1 MHEIINADYFE
12 LIVALIAIVVLLLLC
27 YLFSQLH
34 SMKKDNHKSWIERTK
49 QKRSDYFEN
58 HPDWGKKQQYY
69 YGRINESYRNDEINS
84 ASKRP
89 HQTESELTNNPVEDY
104 DMMPD
109 KQDNVIVW
117 NNLESISKDPNPD
130 KESESDKLDNI
141 IEIESK
147 YKFMQAAV
155 EGRFLKL
162 LTTDEKCFFRTWEE
176 HGERKYEFYGNVNKA
191 LANINAIFDDVCE
204 IEGKQNGA
212 TNIENLTPGI
222 LDENLKI
229 IKKAIIKLT

>member
-1 MHEIINADYFE
+1 MHEIINADWFE
-12 LIVALIAIVVLLLLC
+12 LIIALIAIVVLLLLC

-34 SMKKDNHKSWIERTK
+34 SMKKDNHMSLVERTM

-58 HPDWGKKQQYY
+58 HPDRGKNQ
-69 YGRINESYRNDEINS
+69 RHNHEEINESGRNDVIND
-84 ASKRP
+84 ANRRP
-89 HQTESELTNNPVEDY
+89 HQAESELTNNPAEDH
-104 DMMPD
+104 DMVPD
-109 KQDNVIVW
+109 QQDNVIVW
-117 NNLESISKDPNPD
+117 DIESVPVDSNSD
-130 KESESDKLDNI
+130 KESESDKHDVI
-141 IEIESK
+141 IEIDSK

-162 LTTDEKCFFRTWEE
+162 FTTDEKCYFRTWKE